1 MKILYYNSYLFIL
14 IDVLYQKNE
23 YKRIINQLKIVLN
36 MD

>member
-23 YKRIINQLKIVLN
+23 YKKIINQLKIVLN